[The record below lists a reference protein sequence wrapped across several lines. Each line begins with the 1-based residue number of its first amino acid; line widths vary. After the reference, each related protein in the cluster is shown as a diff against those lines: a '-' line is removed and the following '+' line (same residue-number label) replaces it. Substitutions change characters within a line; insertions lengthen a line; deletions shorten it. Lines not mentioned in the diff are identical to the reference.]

1 MVFSSRDGIL
11 YIEDVSALELVKEL
25 GTPLYVT
32 SKLQLEENLKAYKEA
47 FPDALVFYSVKA
59 NDNLAIMKIIQ
70 KQGFGAEVFS
80 SGEIYLALLAG
91 FDSSKIF
98 FNGNSKSPEEIRLA
112 ISAGVTF
119 SVDSIEEL
127 ENISEIAKEE
137 GKVPEIACRINP
149 GVDPKTH
156 PKVATGLR
164 ESKFGIPIEQAKEAY
179 KKALELGLK
188 PVGIHFHVGSQIL
201 DLSVYEAA
209 LTGIFDLPTKL
220 EEMGIELKFINIG
233 GGLGID
239 YNGSGAPTPKE
250 LASRVI
256 PIFREICSKLKKSR
270 PKLHLEPGRS
280 IVGNTTI
287 LLTRVNL
294 VKNAF
299 KKFVAV
305 DAGFNLLIRPTLYG
319 SYHRVAVANKMDKPE
334 EEVYTIVGPICE
346 SGDILAQDRKLP
358 KVEKGD
364 IITLF
369 DTGAYGFAMSS
380 QYNGRPR
387 CPEVLVSG
395 NKWEIIRERESTSD
409 LLLRQ
414 RIPEWLF

>member
-1 MVFSSRDGIL
+1 MAFSSREGTL
-11 YIEDVSALELVKEL
+11 YIEEVSAVELAREL

-32 SKLQLEENLKAYKEA
+32 SKRKLDENLKSYREA

-59 NDNLAIMKIIQ
+59 NDNLAIMKIVSSY
-70 KQGFGAEVFS
+70 GFGAEIFS
-80 SGEIYLALLAG
+80 NGELYLALLAG
-91 FDSSKIF
+91 FERSKIL
-98 FNGNSKSPEEIRLA
+98 FNGNSKSPEEIRMALRT
-112 ISAGVTF
+112 GVVF

-127 ENISEIAKEE
+127 DNLFEIANEE
-137 GKVPEIACRINP
+137 GKTPQIAFRINP

-164 ESKFGIPIEQAKEAY
+164 ESKFGIPIERAQEAY
-179 KKALELGLK
+179 EKALKLRMK
-188 PVGIHFHVGSQIL
+188 PIGIHFHVGSQIL

-209 LTGIFDLPTKL
+209 LTGIYDLPARL
-220 EEMGIELKFINIG
+220 EKMGIDLEFINIG

-239 YNGSGAPTPKE
+239 YTGSGAPTPKE
-250 LASRVI
+250 LANRVK
-256 PIFREICSKLKKSR
+256 PIFDEITSGLKSK
-270 PKLHLEPGRS
+270 PKLYLEPGRS
-280 IVGNTTI
+280 IVGNTTV

-294 VKNAF
+294 VKNAY
-299 KKFVAV
+299 KKFIAV

-319 SYHRVAVANKMDKPE
+319 SYHRVAVANKMDKFE
-334 EEVYTIVGPICE
+334 EETYTIVGPICE

-358 KVEKGD
+358 KVERGD
-364 IITLF
+364 LIAIF

-387 CPEVLVSG
+387 CAEILVNG
-395 NKWEIIRERESTSD
+395 KRWDIIRERESILD
-409 LLLRQ
+409 LLARQ